1 MGTQSNV
8 KCPYKRK
15 AEGDLRHREEGRAM
29 MEAETG
35 GRQPQARNPW
45 SRQKQEG
52 PSPRAFGRSS
62 ALSDFW
68 PPGLGKIWFCCFKAL
83 GLRSL
88 VTEATGNQ
96 HTLLQGPPPS
106 QARGS
111 ISPSTPVTHPP
122 LQVRTLRPR
131 KGKTN
136 GEAPYSCLNL
146 PLA

>member
-1 MGTQSNV
+1 MGSKSNV

-15 AEGDLRHREEGRAM
+15 AEGDLRHGEEGWVM
-29 MEAETG
+29 MKAETG
-35 GRQPQARNPW
+35 GRQPQARNLW

-68 PPGLGKIWFCCFKAL
+68 PPGLGTIWFCCFKAL
-83 GLRSL
+83 ALWSL

-106 QARGS
+106 QTRGS
-111 ISPSTPVTHPP
+111 ISPFTLVTHPP
-122 LQVRTLRPR
+122 LQVRTPRPR
-131 KGKTN
+131 EGKTN
-136 GEAPYSCLNL
+136 GEAPYSYLTL
-146 PLA
+146 PPA